1 MIMALYVSNDSNSQ
15 KFAGIIKE
23 TLLEIDPDVEV
34 IEFEDEELNESNW
47 ENQMKDF
54 STQKANCIIS
64 VGDAGTFLRA
74 IFLSRSSVPVVAA
87 SSESVSFFTEISPV
101 NLQYTL
107 TSILNQKYDV
117 DNYHRVVF
125 LDSRNS
131 MPIPALNEIAIFPKD
146 SALLMNYTLIIDK
159 NQLYRGRA
167 DGLIVSTSLGST
179 GYALSSGGPIAIG
192 NPDVLIIVPV
202 NPLNKEH
209 IPLVV
214 PIDSEIK
221 LVNLRSRSP
230 LEAIIDGQIRIG
242 IDEEVLVRKS
252 SSTARI
258 IRFHAKK
265 NILAKLRNR
274 LVELDLKSLD
284 RVPPSAKYI
293 FKLLL
298 TEGEMTQ
305 KELIES
311 TGLPNRTVRN
321 ALSILKEKG
330 VINQRPHLRDA
341 RQSIYFVD

>member
-1 MIMALYVSNDSNSQ
+1 MILALYVSNDIISQ
-15 KFAGIIKE
+15 KFAEIIKG
-23 TLLEIDPDVEV
+23 TLLEIDPEVEI
-34 IEFEDEELNESNW
+34 IEFEDEELNENNW
-47 ENQMKDF
+47 ENQMKGF

-74 IFLSRSSVPVVAA
+74 IFLSRSSIPVVAA

-107 TSILNQKYDV
+107 TSILNRKYDV

-125 LDSRNS
+125 LDSGNV

-179 GYALSSGGPIAIG
+179 GYALSSGGPIAFG

-209 IPLVV
+209 IPMVV

-258 IRFHAKK
+258 IRFQAKK

-274 LVELDLKSLD
+274 LVELDLRSLE

-330 VINQRPHLRDA
+330 VVNQRPHLRDA
-341 RQSIYFVD
+341 RQSIYFVE

>member
-23 TLLEIDPDVEV
+23 TLLEIDPDVEI
-34 IEFEDEELNESNW
+34 IEFEDDELNENNW

-54 STQKANCIIS
+54 STQKASCIIS

-125 LDSRNS
+125 LDSGKS

-179 GYALSSGGPIAIG
+179 GYALSSGGPIAFG

-274 LVELDLKSLD
+274 LVELDLRSLE